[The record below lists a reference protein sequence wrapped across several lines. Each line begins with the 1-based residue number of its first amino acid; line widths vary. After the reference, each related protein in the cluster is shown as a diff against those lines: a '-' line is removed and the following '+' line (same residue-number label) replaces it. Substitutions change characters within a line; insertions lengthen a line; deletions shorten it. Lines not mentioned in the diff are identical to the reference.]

1 MTADT
6 DGTLNQTLQV
16 ECKNES
22 AALERLL
29 RVVRFRGF
37 SVSNFH
43 ARLDGASNQLSVDL
57 TVSGERPLH
66 LLENQLLKNYEV
78 TAVRVVGNMLN
89 QTQGHLQGKVQGEQA

>member
-1 MTADT
+1 MSGET
-6 DGTLNQTLQV
+6 NRLQV
-16 ECKNES
+16 ECKNEL

-37 SVSNFH
+37 SVVNFN
-43 ARLDGASNQLSVDL
+43 AQLDSDNNQLNVDL

-78 TAVRVVGNMLN
+78 TAVRS
-89 QTQGHLQGKVQGEQA
+89 LQQAQKQMQGELA